1 MAKVKK
7 MQNGGKS
14 SLGMKSVKAGYDKN
28 PGVTR
33 ADIIVAAKK
42 KAKSG
47 MKVKKAKNGS
57 KVDPPTKRGVAN
69 MKPVDRKV
77 ITEKEVYD
85 EFRPSLRTF
94 MTQSDRKPASDS
106 IIATRMKEG
115 YMNKYDP
122 KTGDFVPGPNYNK
135 PRRVPAQPQRT
146 PLKNGGKTKAKYGKS
161 VKKKK

>member
-57 KVDPPTKRGVAN
+57 KIDPPSKRGVGN

-85 EFRPSLRTF
+85 EFRPSLRTY

-106 IIATRMKEG
+106 LIKKRTEEG
-115 YMNKYDP
+115 YMKIDP
-122 KTGDFVPGPNYNK
+122 KSGDFIPGPNYNK
-135 PRRVPAQPQRT
+135 PRRISAQ
-146 PLKNGGKTKAKYGKS
+146 KSGGKTKAMAKYGKS
-161 VKKKK
+161 IKKKK

>member
-47 MKVKKAKNGS
+47 TKVKKAKNGS
-57 KVDPPTKRGVAN
+57 KIDPPSKRGVAN

-85 EFRPSLRTF
+85 EFRPSLRTY
-94 MTQSDRKPASDS
+94 MTQSDLTPASDS
-106 IIATRMKEG
+106 LINARIKEG
-115 YMNKYDP
+115 YIRKDP
-122 KTGDFVPGPNYNK
+122 KTGDVFPGPNYNK
-135 PRRVPAQPQRT
+135 PRRISAQ
-146 PLKNGGKTKAKYGKS
+146 KSGGKTKAKSMAKYGKS
-161 VKKKK
+161 IKKKK